1 MRTVNSFVGQ
11 PIERLEDLRFVR
23 GRGQYVDDLGRQ
35 DMLHAAILRSS
46 VGMAASARSMFL
58 APATFPEFTW

>member
-23 GRGQYVDDLGRQ
+23 GVD
-35 DMLHAAILRSS
+35 
-46 VGMAASARSMFL
+46 
-58 APATFPEFTW
+58 